1 MNYVK
6 TKAIEDSLAKIDDVE
21 KQLIELKEEVKH
33 LKEELDAERKD
44 KQNRLSKA
52 SSCLKVN
59 NFV

>member
-33 LKEELDAERKD
+33 LREELDAERKD

-52 SSCLKVN
+52 SSCLKSE
-59 NFV
+59 

>member
-21 KQLIELKEEVKH
+21 KQLIELKEEVKR

-52 SSCLKVN
+52 SSCLKSE
-59 NFV
+59 

>member
-21 KQLIELKEEVKH
+21 KQLIELKEEVKR
-33 LKEELDAERKD
+33 LREELDAERKD

-52 SSCLKVN
+52 SSCLKSE
-59 NFV
+59 